1 MGLVRA
7 VDFLEHVP
15 QKIPLINELYR
26 LLAPGGML
34 LSLTPSSDGRG
45 AYQDPT
51 HVAYSNERSDVP
63 LRPHPAAT
71 RPAARP
77 PRRRGPARRAVPN
90 RTRSGARCRSPGR

>member
-1 MGLVRA
+1 MRIAGVDRHSRDGVDIVATLPDPLDLADGSVGLVRA

-45 AYQDPT
+45 AYRDISYVQANLIAVKDG
-51 HVAYSNERSDVP
+51 ADRCGGP
-63 LRPHPAAT
+63 LL
-71 RPAARP
+71 
-77 PRRRGPARRAVPN
+77 V
-90 RTRSGARCRSPGR
+90 

>member
-34 LSLTPSSDGRG
+34 LSS
-45 AYQDPT
+45 
-51 HVAYSNERSDVP
+51 
-63 LRPHPAAT
+63 
-71 RPAARP
+71 RPAPTA
-77 PRRRGPARRAVPN
+77 GA
-90 RTRSGARCRSPGR
+90 RTRTSPTCRRTSSP